1 MRQPS
6 HEHHCR
12 QPPQERARFMHAD
25 TAFDGEFAHHGA
37 MAKTARGGVRD
48 HNLSAAGRQFERM
61 PVLGVSTS
69 REALLRC
76 VQPSPLKRRTWP
88 RYCRDGAAG
97 SGGLSGSRSMRAV
110 CFSLV
115 VCVLGAGLA
124 GAARAD
130 DFMKECLVTS
140 SQKMCD
146 CISAKLPADKRA
158 AAIDGMRKSNAA
170 TQPGGN
176 P

>member
-1 MRQPS
+1 
-6 HEHHCR
+6 
-12 QPPQERARFMHAD
+12 
-25 TAFDGEFAHHGA
+25 
-37 MAKTARGGVRD
+37 
-48 HNLSAAGRQFERM
+48 
-61 PVLGVSTS
+61 
-69 REALLRC
+69 
-76 VQPSPLKRRTWP
+76 
-88 RYCRDGAAG
+88 
-97 SGGLSGSRSMRAV
+97 MRAV

-124 GAARAD
+124 GEAWAD
-130 DFMKECLVTS
+130 DFMKECLVTA

-176 P
+176 PVDLKLTQEQMQGLDAVVVAQASCM